1 MQTWNVYLNSQ
12 LIDTVFFNKGINK
25 DYVLDSLINH
35 DNYDSEITVRKS
47 NKF

>member
-1 MQTWNVYLNSQ
+1 MQAWNVYLNSK
-12 LIDTVFFNKGINK
+12 LINTVFFNKGINK

-35 DNYDSEITVRKS
+35 DTYDSEITVRKS